1 MHTSKADGVYIEI
14 KSQFIFFIIK
24 VFSKLPKWFEEK
36 HKKSYKNASSGRIS
50 NPLSIPPTTYARAI
64 LDEKVKKNFCDEK
77 INALYINA

>member
-1 MHTSKADGVYIEI
+1 LKRSI
-14 KSQFIFFIIK
+14 
-24 VFSKLPKWFEEK
+24 
-36 HKKSYKNASSGRIS
+36 KKSYKNASSGRIS